1 MLVGTDE
8 GLYLLELNKT
18 ADSCS
23 FIRIEGVPSV
33 AMMSLVPSL
42 NLILLVTGQSLAK
55 YCVYVAYINIHT
67 YIYLLRL
74 LHRLMALLFVCGS

>member
-1 MLVGTDE
+1 MGTDE

-18 ADSCS
+18 ADSRS

-55 YCVYVAYINIHT
+55 HIVHVAYMDIHIMNT
-67 YIYLLRL
+67 ALCMYVHVCLLRL
-74 LHRLMALLFVCGS
+74 IC